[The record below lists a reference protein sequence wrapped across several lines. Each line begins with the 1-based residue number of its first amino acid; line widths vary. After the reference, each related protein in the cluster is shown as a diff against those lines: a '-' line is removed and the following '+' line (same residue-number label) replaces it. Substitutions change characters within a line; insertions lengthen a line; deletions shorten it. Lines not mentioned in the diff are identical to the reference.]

1 MNEQTVLTLRQW
13 RALRGY
19 SQSKLSEMTGVT
31 ERTIINYE
39 KDVTNL
45 HNAKYSTVEKLAVA
59 LDIKVEN
66 IFLNSDSEELDYIN
80 K

>member
-1 MNEQTVLTLRQW
+1 MDEQTVLTLKQCRG
-13 RALRGY
+13 LRGY
-19 SQSKLSEMTGVT
+19 SQSKLSEKTGIT

-45 HNAKYSTVEKLAVA
+45 HNAKYSTIEKLAEA

-66 IFLNSDSEELDYIN
+66 IFLNGDSEELYYIN

>member
-1 MNEQTVLTLRQW
+1 MDEKTVLTLRQW

-39 KDVTNL
+39 KDVANL

-59 LDIKVEN
+59 LDIKVAN
-66 IFLNSDSEELDYIN
+66 IFLGVDSEKPNYIN

>member
-1 MNEQTVLTLRQW
+1 MDEKTVLTLKQW
-13 RALRGY
+13 RGLREL
-19 SQSKLSEMTGVT
+19 SQKKLSEKTGIN

-45 HNAKYSTVEKLAVA
+45 HNAKYSTIEKLAIA
-59 LDIKVEN
+59 LDVKVAN
-66 IFLNSDSEELDYIN
+66 IFLNGDSEEPDYIN

>member
-1 MNEQTVLTLRQW
+1 MNDKTVLTLKQW
-13 RALRGY
+13 RGLRGY
-19 SQSKLSEMTGVT
+19 SQRELSEKTGVN

-45 HNAKYSTVEKLAVA
+45 HNAKYSTVEKLAIA
-59 LDIKVEN
+59 LDVKVSN
-66 IFLNSDSEELDYIN
+66 IFLGVNSEKPNYIN

>member
-1 MNEQTVLTLRQW
+1 MDKETVLTLRQW

-19 SQSKLSEMTGVT
+19 SQRELSEMTGVN

-39 KDVTNL
+39 KDVANL

-59 LDIKVEN
+59 LDIKVAN
-66 IFLNSDSEELDYIN
+66 IFLGVDSEKPNYIN

>member
-1 MNEQTVLTLRQW
+1 MDEKTVLTLRQW

-19 SQSKLSEMTGVT
+19 SQRELSEMTGVN

-45 HNAKYSTVEKLAVA
+45 HNAKYSTVEKLAIA
-59 LDIKVEN
+59 LDVKVSN
-66 IFLNSDSEELDYIN
+66 IFLGSNSEKPNYIN

>member
-39 KDVTNL
+39 KDVVNL
-45 HNAKYSTVEKLAVA
+45 HNAKYSTVDKLAEA

-66 IFLNSDSEELDYIN
+66 IFLNGDSEEPDYIN

>member
-1 MNEQTVLTLRQW
+1 MNKKTVLTLRQW

-19 SQSKLSEMTGVT
+19 SQKELSEMTGVN

-45 HNAKYSTVEKLAVA
+45 HNAKYSTVEKLAFA
-59 LDIKVEN
+59 LDVRVAN
-66 IFLNSDSEELDYIN
+66 IFLGVNSEKPNYIN

>member
-1 MNEQTVLTLRQW
+1 MDKETVLTLRQW

-19 SQSKLSEMTGVT
+19 SQRELSEMTGVN
-31 ERTIINYE
+31 ERTITNYE

-45 HNAKYSTVEKLAVA
+45 YNAKYSTIEKLANA
-59 LDIKVEN
+59 LDVKVEN
-66 IFLNSDSEELDYIN
+66 IFLGSNAEEPNYIN

>member
-13 RALRGY
+13 RGLREL
-19 SQSKLSEMTGVT
+19 SKKGLSEKTGIN

-39 KDVTNL
+39 KDVANL

-59 LDIKVEN
+59 LDIKVAN
-66 IFLNSDSEELDYIN
+66 IFLGVNSEKPNYIN

>member
-1 MNEQTVLTLRQW
+1 MDEKTVLTLRQW

-19 SQSKLSEMTGVT
+19 SQRELSEMTGVN
-31 ERTIINYE
+31 ERTITNYE

-45 HNAKYSTVEKLAVA
+45 HNAKYSTVEKLAIA
-59 LDIKVEN
+59 LDVKVSN
-66 IFLNSDSEELDYIN
+66 IFLGSNSEKPNYIN

>member
-1 MNEQTVLTLRQW
+1 MNEKTVLTLRQW

-19 SQSKLSEMTGVT
+19 SQRELSEMTGVN
-31 ERTIINYE
+31 ERTITNYE

-45 HNAKYSTVEKLAVA
+45 HNAKYSTVEKLAIA
-59 LDIKVEN
+59 LDVKVSN
-66 IFLNSDSEELDYIN
+66 IFLGSNSEKPNYIN

>member
-1 MNEQTVLTLRQW
+1 MDEKTVLTLRQW

-19 SQSKLSEMTGVT
+19 SQSKLSELTGVT

-39 KDVTNL
+39 KDVVNL

-59 LDIKVEN
+59 LDIKVAN
-66 IFLNSDSEELDYIN
+66 IFLGSDSEKPNYIN

>member
-1 MNEQTVLTLRQW
+1 MDEKTVLTLKQW

-19 SQSKLSEMTGVT
+19 SQSKLSEKTGIT

-39 KDVTNL
+39 KDVANL

-59 LDIKVEN
+59 LDIKVAN
-66 IFLNSDSEELDYIN
+66 IFLGVDSEEPNYIN

>member
-1 MNEQTVLTLRQW
+1 MDEKTVLTLRQW

-19 SQSKLSEMTGVT
+19 SQRELSEMTGVN
-31 ERTIINYE
+31 EHTITNYE

-45 HNAKYSTVEKLAVA
+45 HNAKYSTVEKLAIA
-59 LDIKVEN
+59 LDVKVSN
-66 IFLNSDSEELDYIN
+66 IFLGSNSEKPNYIN

>member
-39 KDVTNL
+39 KDVANL

-59 LDIKVEN
+59 LDIKVAN
-66 IFLNSDSEELDYIN
+66 IFLGVDSE
-80 K
+80 KPKF

>member
-19 SQSKLSEMTGVT
+19 SQSKLSEMTGVN

-39 KDVTNL
+39 RDVTNL
-45 HNAKYSTVEKLAVA
+45 HNAKYSTVEKLANA
-59 LDIKVEN
+59 LDVKVAN
-66 IFLNSDSEELDYIN
+66 IFLGSNSEKPNYIN

>member
-1 MNEQTVLTLRQW
+1 MDEKTVLTLKQW

-19 SQSKLSEMTGVT
+19 SQSKLSEMTGIT

-39 KDVTNL
+39 KDVANL
-45 HNAKYSTVEKLAVA
+45 HNAKYSTVEKLAEA
-59 LDIKVEN
+59 LDIKVAN
-66 IFLNSDSEELDYIN
+66 IFLGSNSEKPNYIN

>member
-19 SQSKLSEMTGVT
+19 SQSKLSEMTGIT

-66 IFLNSDSEELDYIN
+66 IFLNGDSEKPNYIN

>member
-1 MNEQTVLTLRQW
+1 MDEKTVLTLRQW

-19 SQSKLSEMTGVT
+19 SQRKLSEMTGVT

-39 KDVTNL
+39 KDVVNL

-59 LDIKVEN
+59 LDIKVAN
-66 IFLNSDSEELDYIN
+66 IFLGSDSEKPNYIN

>member
-1 MNEQTVLTLRQW
+1 MNNETVLTLRQW
-13 RALRGY
+13 RGLRGY
-19 SQSKLSEMTGVT
+19 SQKKLSEMTGIN

-45 HNAKYSTVEKLAVA
+45 YNAKYSTLENLANS
-59 LDIKVEN
+59 LDVKVSN
-66 IFLNSDSEELDYIN
+66 IFLGSTSEPDYIN

>member
-1 MNEQTVLTLRQW
+1 MNERTVLTLRQW

-39 KDVTNL
+39 KDVANL

-59 LDIKVEN
+59 LDIKVAN
-66 IFLNSDSEELDYIN
+66 IFLGVDSE
-80 K
+80 KPKF